1 MTKVLLLSKNPII
14 ESRLQNIL
22 QRVNAE
28 VYCSSSL
35 FYEASEHL
43 QVIQYFTL
51 IMVCDTISNV
61 ELGKNIKSLKDSG
74 LPILRRGNQSQIED
88 TEFAWLGE
96 YIDSWLEFDDS
107 DSVIIDKIARAQVYA
122 ESTQSVRVEPFS
134 RNNFSN
140 FLNRLSKKEKQLLC
154 FLYEANGKSVSR
166 EDLCQKMWHSESNH
180 AGLSNLSAIAKR
192 LKVKMNDSGLSEDC
206 VGSSWGQGYYLH
218 TPFLLFLRDNDFD
231 KYCSGDRVY
240 LESQQ

>member
-43 QVIQYFTL
+43 QVIQYFSL

-61 ELGKNIKSLKDSG
+61 ELAQHIKSLKDSG
-74 LPILRRGNQSQIED
+74 LPILRRGNQSQIEE

-96 YIDSWLEFDDS
+96 FIDSWLEFEDS
-107 DSVIIDKIARAQVYA
+107 DSVIIDKIARAQAYA
-122 ESTQSVRVEPFS
+122 ESTQSIRIEPFS
-134 RNNFSN
+134 RSNYSN

-206 VGSSWGQGYYLH
+206 VGSSWGQGYYLQV
-218 TPFLLFLRDNDFD
+218 PFLLFLRDNNFD
-231 KYCSGDRVY
+231 KYCSDGMAY
-240 LESQQ
+240 LEPQQ